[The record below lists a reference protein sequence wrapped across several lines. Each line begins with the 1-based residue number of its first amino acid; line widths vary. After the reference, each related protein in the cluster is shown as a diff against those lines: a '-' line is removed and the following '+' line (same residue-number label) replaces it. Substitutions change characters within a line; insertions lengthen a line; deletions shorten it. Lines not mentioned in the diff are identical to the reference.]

1 MFAKQLLRLIS
12 DKLAFC
18 GKTLPTPRKG
28 LKYVLYSKFI
38 ITFKKDNN

>member
-18 GKTLPTPRKG
+18 DN
-28 LKYVLYSKFI
+28 KY
-38 ITFKKDNN
+38 KKHYLSLEKVQNMYYIQNL